1 MGGGFIPMEREA
13 VVCCAG
19 FRGRRGWAARWHGM
33 RQDEISE
40 EHLLR
45 WHSCMHKEFN
55 LMILSGS
62 YKYSIIG

>member
-1 MGGGFIPMEREA
+1 M
-13 VVCCAG
+13 
-19 FRGRRGWAARWHGM
+19 AR
-33 RQDEISE
+33 DEISE

-62 YKYSIIG
+62 YKYSIIDDFTASKSLQYAQMMSIVPMT

>member
-1 MGGGFIPMEREA
+1 LLCKFQGKKGLGCSM
-13 VVCCAG
+13 
-19 FRGRRGWAARWHGM
+19 AR
-33 RQDEISE
+33 DEISE